1 MPRKYCLATGAMI
14 NCGFIHIQRCIVRTN
29 IVIDDKLVKEAMK
42 LANVRTKREAVNVA
56 LRRFVQSGRQKK
68 LLELYGT
75 GGIRKDYDYKRVRS
89 AA

>member
-1 MPRKYCLATGAMI
+1 MI
-14 NCGFIHIQRCIVRTN
+14 NCCFIHIQRCIVRTN
-29 IVIDDKLVKEAMK
+29 IVLDDRLVREAMK
-42 LANVRTKREAVNVA
+42 LAKVRTKREAVDVA
-56 LRRFVQSGRQKK
+56 LRRFVQSGRQRK